1 MACIGRDKNGTKRIL
16 FVDGSGKRRTIRLG
30 RVGDRDAERILH
42 HVEVLSAAKIRGA
55 SIGRETAVWVA
66 NVGDTLHDRLS
77 RAGLVEPRQ
86 AVKSVLAADFIDGY
100 IESRKDLKP
109 ATATVLT
116 QCRVW
121 LLRFLG
127 EGTRMDAVTV
137 KDADAYHAHM
147 FASGLAKATIA
158 KRCRYARHFFE
169 VAKRRGIIAHNPFGH
184 IKAVVTGDPSRR
196 VFVPGDVVAKVM
208 DAIPDPQW
216 KLLLALAR
224 WGGLR
229 IPSEALALTWGDVD
243 FAGKRFIVRASK
255 TAHHKDGGIRI
266 VPMFPELADLFQRVF
281 DEAEEGTVHVITR
294 YRHASVN
301 LRTQL
306 LKYIAR
312 AKVKPWPKLWQNLRA
327 SRATELADLYPS
339 HVCAAW
345 LGHTEKIADTF
356 YRTVTDSHFMRATEA
371 PTPGSIRNPAQ
382 NPAQQAPEM
391 TRTIQRQENEE
402 SCKSSI
408 CGDLRDTAES
418 GEHLSK
424 PSLGVTGLEP
434 VTLRV

>member
-1 MACIGRDKNGTKRIL
+1 MATIGTDSGGRRRIL
-16 FVDGSGKRRTIRLG
+16 FVAGDGRRKTIRLG
-30 RVGDRDAERILH
+30 KCSQRDAQKILAHVEALAASSIHKQSVPRDTAIWLHGVGDVLH
-42 HVEVLSAAKIRGA
+42 ARLAA
-55 SIGRETAVWVA
+55 V
-66 NVGDTLHDRLS
+66 
-77 RAGLVEPRQ
+77 GLVEPRQ

-127 EGTRMDAVTV
+127 EGTRMDAVSV

-208 DAIPDPQW
+208 DAIPDLQW

-255 TAHHKDGGIRI
+255 TAHHKDGGIRV
-266 VPMFPELADLFQRVF
+266 VPLFPELADLFQRVF
-281 DEAEEGTVHVITR
+281 DEAEEGTEHIITR
-294 YRHASVN
+294 YRHPSVN

-356 YRTVTDSHFMRATEA
+356 YRTVTDSHFMRATEG

-382 NPAQQAPEM
+382 NPAQQAPEIG
-391 TRTIQRQENEE
+391 RTVQRQENEE
-402 SCKSSI
+402 SCKSSN